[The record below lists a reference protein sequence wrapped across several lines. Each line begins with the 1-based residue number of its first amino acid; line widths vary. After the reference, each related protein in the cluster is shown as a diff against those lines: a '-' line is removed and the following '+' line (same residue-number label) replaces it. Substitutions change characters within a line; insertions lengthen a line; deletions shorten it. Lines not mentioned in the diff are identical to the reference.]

1 MSSETPNEGG
11 HKKPPIP
18 TPAKKIPA
26 LNIERRGDRLYEVN
40 SLHKWFAISSLL
52 LFLFTIGMVMADY
65 LREWKKY
72 QRDFVRLQIQK
83 TQKDMQQAA
92 STLDRNKL
100 QQVDQQ
106 LQQSRAQQQQNEA
119 QIEKIQA
126 QVKDLDAKSYGLDQ
140 NYRFANA
147 RYDAEKYAYEEALAH
162 KASNAQKLGENLKK
176 TEKEMNDYRAQL
188 DKVTLDQRAA
198 NAELDKYIG
207 KRNEFQKERAALL
220 ADYGRL
226 QTRMST
232 LNPGAIVV
240 SFRNAPIFDFMNKS
254 EKINQII
261 LSNLYNDQPFKA
273 IPRVDRCTTCH
284 LGIDQK
290 QYEDAPQPFKTH
302 PNLDLYLSS
311 ASPHPLESFGCTTCH
326 AGLDRATSF
335 QNAAHMPRSEEQ
347 RKEWQKKYGWFVDHF
362 IDTPMLPMNNI
373 EAGCYKCHNASPDV
387 PKAANLNSGRDLIR
401 IYGCFGCHKLPG
413 YENVRKVG
421 PDLSTVSG
429 KLTKDWIR
437 KWLANP
443 KEFKSQARMPQFWY
457 NSNNSGNSNGVDWD
471 KRNA

>member
-1 MSSETPNEGG
+1 LSSETTNEGT

-18 TPAKKIPA
+18 TPAKRIPA
-26 LNIERRGDRLYEVN
+26 FNIEKRGDRLYKID

-52 LFLFTIGMVMADY
+52 LFIFTVGMVMADY

-83 TQKDMQQAA
+83 TRQDMQQAA
-92 STLDRNKL
+92 TTLDRNKL

-126 QVKDLDAKSYGLDQ
+126 QLKDLDAKIYAVDQ
-140 NYRFANA
+140 NYRFQKAI
-147 RYDAEKYAYEEALAH
+147 YDADKYEYEEAAAH
-162 KASNAQKLGENLKK
+162 KASNAEKRGEELKVTQKK
-176 TEKEMNDYRAQL
+176 MNDYKAEL
-188 DKVTLDQRAA
+188 DQFTLNQRAA
-198 NAELDKYIG
+198 NVELDKYIG
-207 KRNEFQKERAALL
+207 KRNEFQKEREALL

-226 QTRMST
+226 RTRLSS

-273 IPRVDRCTTCH
+273 IPRVDRCGTCH

-302 PNLDLYLSS
+302 PNLDLYLAS
-311 ASPHPLESFGCTTCH
+311 ASPHPMETFGCTTCH
-326 AGLDRATSF
+326 SGLDRATSF
-335 QNAAHMPRSEEQ
+335 QNAAHMPRNEEQ
-347 RKEWQKKYGWFVDHF
+347 RKAWEKKYGWFVDEF
-362 IDTPMLPMNNI
+362 IDPPMLPMTNI
-373 EAGCYKCHNASPDV
+373 EAGCYKCHSASPEV
-387 PKAANLNSGRDLIR
+387 PVLR
-401 IYGCFGCHKLPG
+401 P
-413 YENVRKVG
+413 
-421 PDLSTVSG
+421 
-429 KLTKDWIR
+429 LTAD
-437 KWLANP
+437 AT
-443 KEFKSQARMPQFWY
+443 
-457 NSNNSGNSNGVDWD
+457 
-471 KRNA
+471 